1 MIQSYPPPLQGA
13 CDAGI
18 LIPHNE
24 KRFPG
29 YDAESKV
36 STFLCLFWAPFL
48 WIQRFTLQNMDSET
62 LGRYIFGG
70 HVADYMRQLE
80 EEDKD
85 RYAKQFSRF
94 VKAGVKADDLE
105 EIYKKTHAA
114 IRANP
119 EAKLT
124 EKKVGTLEKGQFVTI
139 CYLRVLFLFCL
150 FIQKQYFTLQEY
162 KKVQKKLRT
171 TRVTRRARAQ
181 QIIQSALA
189 KAAAEVGGIMYIVLV
204 LFSDIISYTWGG
216 GKCNT
221 ISYISYKLDAVCS
234 LLTPPGVDPRPHC
247 AVPPSRTA
255 PGAPPWVVGSS
266 QGQAYRGPLVF
277 FCYYWSSGGLHP
289 FFRSIDPGPAI
300 AAGADRVREGME
312 GSGRAALS
320 AF

>member
-1 MIQSYPPPLQGA
+1 MNIKIVKNKAYFKRFQVKQRRRREGKTDYYARKRLTAQAKNKYSSPKYRFVVRITNKDVICQIVYAKVVGDVVMCAAYAHELPRYGLSFGLTNWAACYATGLLCGRRLLKTLKMDEVYEGNTENVGEDYTVEAGDGPRPFLANLDLGLARASTGARVFAAMKGA

-29 YDAESKV
+29 YDAESK
-36 STFLCLFWAPFL
+36 
-48 WIQRFTLQNMDSET
+48 NMDSET

-124 EKKVGTLEKGQFVTI
+124 EKK
-139 CYLRVLFLFCL
+139 
-150 FIQKQYFTLQEY
+150 EY

-189 KAAAEVGGIMYIVLV
+189 KAAAE
-204 LFSDIISYTWGG
+204 
-216 GKCNT
+216 
-221 ISYISYKLDAVCS
+221 
-234 LLTPPGVDPRPHC
+234 
-247 AVPPSRTA
+247 
-255 PGAPPWVVGSS
+255 
-266 QGQAYRGPLVF
+266 
-277 FCYYWSSGGLHP
+277 
-289 FFRSIDPGPAI
+289 
-300 AAGADRVREGME
+300 E
-312 GSGRAALS
+312 
-320 AF
+320 